1 MNQYDIKP
9 NESLE
14 SPKVYTVIN
23 VSPFNEEILKNQQ
36 IIFKSKT
43 KFESKYCEGFS
54 LNHYCVFNNLYFK
67 IFRIFIIVL
76 IIILCVAFIPRH
88 SL

>member
-1 MNQYDIKP
+1 MNQSDIKP
-9 NESLE
+9 SESLE
-14 SPKVYTVIN
+14 SPKGYTVIN

-36 IIFKSKT
+36 LIFQSKK
-43 KFESKYCEGFS
+43 KFKNKYCEGFS
-54 LNHYCVFNNLYFK
+54 LNHYCAFDNLFFK

-88 SL
+88 

>member
-1 MNQYDIKP
+1 MNQSNIKSY
-9 NESLE
+9 ESLE
-14 SPKVYTVIN
+14 GPKVYTVIN

-36 IIFKSKT
+36 IIFQSKT
-43 KFESKYCEGFS
+43 KFESKYCGGFS
-54 LNHYCVFNNLYFK
+54 LNHYCAFNSLYFK

-88 SL
+88 

>member
-1 MNQYDIKP
+1 MNQSDIKP

-14 SPKVYTVIN
+14 SPYGYRVIN
-23 VSPFNEEILKNQQ
+23 VSPINEEIFKNQQ
-36 IIFKSKT
+36 IIFQSNT
-43 KFESKYCEGFS
+43 KFKSKYCGDFS
-54 LNHYCVFNNLYFK
+54 LNHYCVFNSLYFK

-88 SL
+88 